1 MPANLDS
8 TNPPPAPK
16 IEPYKTHLADVKE
29 RRTDKEADDILKE
42 ALQALRDR
50 RARGEVIY

>member
-1 MPANLDS
+1 
-8 TNPPPAPK
+8 
-16 IEPYKTHLADVKE
+16 VKE
-29 RRTDKEADDILKE
+29 RRTDKEAAAILSE